1 MLASHYLRAVE
12 YAGAGGVVREEL
24 VERTVRALR
33 DAGDRA
39 LSLHAYPLAAG
50 FYERAM
56 ALQPDGAS
64 GPRRELLLS
73 LGDAL
78 ARAGDQERARETF
91 MTAAELARRSGAAEH
106 LARAALGYGGRFIW
120 SRAWGDPHSS
130 PSSRRP
136 WRSWAMRTATCA
148 SVCWRGWPRVRCV
161 TRFRLSRARR

>member
-1 MLASHYLRAVE
+1 MRSIGSAAAAGVAAVALAVVGAVAVLAVWRSGGAAAGWIESLFRREDYAEMLASHYLRAVE

-64 GPRRELLLS
+64 GPHGSCCCRWETRW
-73 LGDAL
+73 LGPAIKS
-78 ARAGDQERARETF
+78 GPG
-91 MTAAELARRSGAAEH
+91 RRS
-106 LARAALGYGGRFIW
+106 
-120 SRAWGDPHSS
+120 
-130 PSSRRP
+130 
-136 WRSWAMRTATCA
+136 
-148 SVCWRGWPRVRCV
+148 
-161 TRFRLSRARR
+161 